1 MVHKFVQNL
10 ELRQKLVDTEDAI
23 LAHAYDRDTFYACGL
38 DKEGVEKWAAV
49 NDGKVIKVM
58 FF

>member
-10 ELRQKLVDTEDAI
+10 EFRQKLVDTEDAI

-38 DKEGVEKWAAV
+38 DKESVEKWAVV
-49 NDGKVIKVM
+49 NDGNVIKVN
-58 FF
+58 F